1 VKRIVIGVL
10 AVLAVAAAIFF
21 FAAAP
26 VVGARM
32 NRVERPA
39 HSPAVTAATEK
50 FIEEQGLVDLH
61 ADSLLWGR
69 DLLERSKSGHVD
81 LPRLEEGHYR
91 LQIFDAVT
99 KTPRNLNIERND
111 DSTDNIALL
120 ALAQRWPLQTQASLL
135 ARAVWQGGRLH
146 GLVAH
151 SNGRMHFVA
160 WREDLANRGGVG
172 ALLGL
177 EGAQA
182 LEDRVDNVE
191 LLFNLGFRVIG
202 LAHFFDNH
210 FAGSAHGVEKG
221 GLSKDGLALL
231 ERLEKKQMIVDLA
244 HASPQTVNDVLDH
257 ATRPVLVSHTGVR
270 GTCDNSRNLSD
281 DQLRRIAKNGGLVGI
296 GFWPQAVCG
305 NDAAAVARAVKY
317 AVSVAGAA
325 HVALGSDF
333 DGAVTVPF
341 DASQTGE
348 LIQSLFD
355 AGLDRETLKA
365 VMSGNAV
372 RFLAEALPPK
382 P

>member
-1 VKRIVIGVL
+1 VKRIALGAL
-10 AVLAVAAAIFF
+10 AVLALAAAIFF

-32 NRVERPA
+32 NRVERPP
-39 HSPAVTAATEK
+39 HPPKVSAATEQLLGT
-50 FIEEQGLVDLH
+50 QGLVDLH

-69 DLLERSKSGHVD
+69 DLLTRSTSGQVD
-81 LPRLEEGHYR
+81 LPRLLEGHYR

-111 DSTDNIALL
+111 DSTDNVALL
-120 ALAQRWPLQTQASLL
+120 ALAEHWPLKTQRSLL
-135 ARAVWQGGRLH
+135 ARALWQAGRLH
-146 GLVAH
+146 DFAAR
-151 SNGRMHFVA
+151 SEGRMHIVA
-160 WREDLANRGGVG
+160 WREDLRADGIG
-172 ALLGL
+172 AMLGI
-177 EGAQA
+177 EGAHA
-182 LEDRVDNVE
+182 LDDKLAN
-191 LLFNLGFRVIG
+191 LDALFDAGFRVMG

-210 FAGSAHGVEKG
+210 FAGSAHGVGKG
-221 GLSKDGLALL
+221 GLTPDGFALL
-231 ERLEKKQMIVDLA
+231 KRLEEKKMIVDLA
-244 HASPQTVNDVLDH
+244 HASPQTVSDVLER

-281 DQLRRIAKNGGLVGI
+281 EQLKRIAAGGGLIGI

-305 NDAAAVARAVKY
+305 NDTAAIARAVKY
-317 AVSVAGAA
+317 AVEIAGAS

-341 DASQTGE
+341 DASQSGE
-348 LIQSLFD
+348 LIQSLLE
-355 AGLDRETLKA
+355 AGLDEETLKS
-365 VMSGNAV
+365 VMSSNAL